1 MASADFGEPGPIV
14 DFQAPMQHT
23 LVAENK
29 AKKRRFDKMFMDGR
43 PPVNVGVT
51 SGGDVFG
58 GSQVSFSDV
67 LGDQQFSLYAS
78 SVQQYKTMSF
88 SYLNLARRFQYA
100 LQGYSQTQFF
110 YPSDQSRHV
119 LRPALFVQPV

>member
-1 MASADFGEPGPIV
+1 
-14 DFQAPMQHT
+14 
-23 LVAENK
+23 
-29 AKKRRFDKMFMDGR
+29 MFLNGR

-51 SGGDVFG
+51 SGGDIFG

-88 SYLNLARRFQYA
+88 SYLNLSRRFQYA
-100 LQGYSQTQFF
+100 MQGYSQTQFF
-110 YPSDQSRHV
+110 YPSIAGVYYDPRYSYLSRSDAIATQTVRGGSVFGIYPFSHYRRVEVSGGV
-119 LRPALFVQPV
+119 LQYNE

>member
-1 MASADFGEPGPIV
+1 DYSVHTFDLKEAIKTVASADFGEPGDIV
-14 DFQAPMQHT
+14 DFQAPLQHT
-23 LVAENK
+23 LVAVNK
-29 AKKRRFDKMFMDGR
+29 RKKKMFDKMFLDGR

-78 SVQQYKTMSF
+78 SVQQYKTLSF
-88 SYLNLARRFQYA
+88 SYLNLARRFQ
-100 LQGYSQTQFF
+100 
-110 YPSDQSRHV
+110 
-119 LRPALFVQPV
+119 